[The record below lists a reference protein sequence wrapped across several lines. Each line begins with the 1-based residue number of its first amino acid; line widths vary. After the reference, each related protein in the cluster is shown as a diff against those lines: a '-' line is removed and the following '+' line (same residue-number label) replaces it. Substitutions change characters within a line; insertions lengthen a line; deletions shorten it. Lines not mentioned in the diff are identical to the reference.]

1 MTAWLR
7 LLGIGVLALGIG
19 AGTYAAT
26 RAAGDAAWV
35 EIAANYA
42 RHPDHL
48 AFQAEYYPAAV
59 RHYGQIAVAVVGIL
73 GGLVFG
79 SLLLGLAT
87 LTARAPETKKAG

>member
-19 AGTYAAT
+19 LGTYAAT
-26 RAAGDAAWV
+26 RAAGDMGWA
-35 EIAANYA
+35 EIAAQYA
-42 RHPDHL
+42 RHPDSL

-59 RHYGQIAVAVVGIL
+59 RHYGLIAGAVVGIL

-79 SLLLGLAT
+79 SLLLGIAALLA
-87 LTARAPETKKAG
+87 RPPETKKAG